1 MKRKTVNNISLSKQ
15 NTNLQPVLKKTYY
28 IFLSSPSDMDK
39 ERQVVRDFIQNYNK
53 TTANNNGLNFE
64 VLDFESYVS
73 RGAGDPQTQITTQT
87 LERYSQSLILFIGI
101 MGQRFGTPTSMAA
114 SGTEDEYNWA
124 VKNYQ
129 KKRFPEIKWFFKEI
143 NAFVAP
149 PELTKIE
156 EALSQ
161 WKKVNDFRE
170 AVKSQ
175 TPKIFYNTFKNIN
188 DFEKVFSHDL
198 QLWLN
203 DPDRPWSK
211 KGKVGQCQEY
221 FEAPLEYYKKLR
233 DEFCSLDI
241 SGIDNDR
248 AFNMPLKRIYL
259 RLKVVHETS
268 EFSNTDVDIHKALR
282 EHRFL
287 VIVGDPGSGKSTFL
301 KYICL
306 TLAQAKIDGKY
317 EDSKINLG
325 IDCPLPIPII
335 ISCLDLI
342 YYHNSNKK
350 EIDLR
355 SFYEYLAVNLSYYNF
370 PIEKEK
376 IHSVL
381 NYNCILLFDGLD
393 EVPTDE
399 ARSQVS
405 KLIGDIKKSHP
416 MNRIIATSRT
426 RAYKG
431 DVILKDGFARCDIQ
445 PLKDEDKKL
454 FLQNWFS
461 VLFNVDEHELLT
473 VGTKAN
479 NAYRNLLY
487 AMENDRIQTLAINPL
502 LLTVIAIVHWNRR
515 RLPEQRCELY
525 DECVDVLLG
534 QRKDAEHTQKI
545 KKPVMIDNANEAKT
559 LEDRAWIRKRFSEIA
574 FHIFKTNSEEIDNDT
589 IVKLLTSR
597 FIDRD
602 NIIAEK
608 ARIRAIYFLE
618 QQEIRSGLLVRR
630 TNSFRFIHMSF
641 QEYLAAW
648 NLANQEFEEIKKDIS
663 ENLMRQNWFEVFLL
677 LGGEYAKRSDELLDR
692 YINYLLSIEVK
703 GSLKATIIAT
713 LCNGILRD
721 TEGIASIRP
730 ETKNKFEVFLETSS
744 LNAFKETESG
754 DKSQLELVEALLK
767 LKKAAVP
774 CLKKAKNSA
783 FPSVRRAAFAGI
795 KKHLS
800 DDELF
805 KTNYCLGEE
814 DITCLEDYVKEMI
827 NRDSQRTV
835 RCLKPDLS
843 SNRSLRS
850 ALIKMFASFS
860 KLLSEDEIFD
870 VYPAIILHDRDIDLF
885 IAFVDRYQRSSRL
898 TLELINFSQK
908 AYNNE
913 IRCRAITKLAT
924 MLGDEQLRGILTERI
939 NHDKDSSVRIK
950 AIEQLKKCPRNKK
963 TQNEIICIAKK
974 DKDSQVCEAAIEYLS
989 ASENNLSLFIEII
1002 NQNRESSISVAA
1014 LKAIFKS
1021 TVSKKR
1027 KWEIFCDILKNIK
1040 DEQVWSMAITMLVSL
1055 KKVDSQKTKMIVL
1068 SFLNDPGKLKRLK
1081 ALELISDVVEPKK
1094 RVFEIFS
1101 NMALKDSSE
1110 ALRIRALEMLVE
1122 YFGYNNNKQFIVK
1135 IAKNDTS
1142 DNVRMAAYTMLIE
1155 NSRGKLLNEIVEDGL
1170 EDKSEELRS
1179 EIIDMLIDI
1188 LDRFILKEN
1197 VELFKLLCVQQKTDS
1212 SQEIRIKIK
1221 DFIDTMSL
1229 LPFYEPA
1236 DVDISDS
1243 FRCTTQ
1249 FSDKFLDQED
1259 I

>member
-1 MKRKTVNNISLSKQ
+1 MKRKTVNNMSTSLSKQ
-15 NTNLQPVLKKTYY
+15 NTNPQPVLKKTYY
-28 IFLSSPSDMDK
+28 IFLSSPGDMNE

-53 TTANNNGLNFE
+53 TTATNNCLNFE

-73 RGAGDPQTQITTQT
+73 RGAGDPQTQITAQT

-129 KKRFPEIKWFFKEI
+129 IKRFPEIKWFFKEI
-143 NAFVAP
+143 NTFVAP

-175 TPKIFYNTFKNIN
+175 TPKIFYNTFKDIN
-188 DFEKVFSHDL
+188 DFKKVFNHDL

-211 KGKVGQCQEY
+211 NGTIEQHQGY

-268 EFSNTDVDIHKALR
+268 EFSNADIDIHKALR

-306 TLAQAKIDGKY
+306 TLAQAKIEGKY
-317 EDSKINLG
+317 EDSKNNIG
-325 IDCPLPIPII
+325 IDYPLPVPII

-342 YYHNSNKK
+342 FYYNSNKK
-350 EIDLR
+350 KIDLK
-355 SFYEYLAVNLSYYNF
+355 SFYEYLAANLSYYNF
-370 PIEKEK
+370 SVEKEK
-376 IHSVL
+376 VSSVL
-381 NYNCILLFDGLD
+381 NNNCVLLFDGLD

-461 VLFNVDEHELLT
+461 VLFNVNECDLLT

-545 KKPVMIDNANEAKT
+545 KKPVMIDNVNETKT

-574 FHIFKTNSEEIDNDT
+574 FHIFKTNSEEIDSDT
-589 IVKLLTSR
+589 IIKLLTSR

-608 ARIRAIYFLE
+608 AKIRAIYFLE

-677 LGGEYAKRSDELLDR
+677 LGGEYAKKSDELLDR
-692 YINYLLSIEVK
+692 YIDYLLSIEVR
-703 GSLKATIIAT
+703 GSVKATIIAT

-721 TEGIASIRP
+721 TEGIASIRAG
-730 ETKNKFEVFLETSS
+730 TKNKFEVFLETSS
-744 LNAFKETESG
+744 VNAFKETESG

-774 CLKKAKNSA
+774 CLMKAKNSA

-805 KTNYCLGEE
+805 KTNYCFGEK
-814 DITCLEDYVKEMI
+814 DVACLDDYVKEML
-827 NRDSQRTV
+827 NRDSQKTV
-835 RCLKPDLS
+835 RLLKPNLS
-843 SNRSLRS
+843 SSSGLRS
-850 ALIKMFASFS
+850 VFIKGFVSFL
-860 KLLSEDEIFD
+860 KFLSEDEIFD
-870 VYPAIILHDRDIDLF
+870 VYPAIILHDRDTDIFMAF
-885 IAFVDRYQRSSRL
+885 IDRYQKYSRL
-898 TLELINFSQK
+898 APELIFFSQK
-908 AYNNE
+908 AHNNE
-913 IRCRAITKLAT
+913 IRCQAIIKLAM
-924 MLGDEQLRGILTERI
+924 MLDEEQLRDVLAERI
-939 NHDKDSSVRIK
+939 NHDEDSSVRIK
-950 AIEQLKKCPRNKK
+950 AIEQLKKCPQNTE
-963 TQNEIICIAKK
+963 TQNAIICIAKE

-989 ASENNLSLFIEII
+989 ASGNDLSLFIEII

-1014 LKAIFKS
+1014 LNAIFKS

-1027 KWEIFCDILKNIK
+1027 KWEIYRDILKNTK
-1040 DEQVWSMAITMLVSL
+1040 DAQVWSMAITMLVSL
-1055 KKVDSQKTKMIVL
+1055 KEVAPQKTNMIVL
-1068 SFLNDPGKLKRLK
+1068 NYLNDSGKLKRLK
-1081 ALELISDVVEPKK
+1081 AIELINDAMKSKK
-1094 RVFEIFS
+1094 RLFEIFS
-1101 NMALKDSSE
+1101 KMALGDSSE
-1110 ALRIRALEMLVE
+1110 AVRIRALEMLVE
-1122 YFGYNNNKQFIVK
+1122 SLGYNDNKQLIVK
-1135 IAKNDTS
+1135 ISQKDTS
-1142 DNVRMAAYTMLIE
+1142 DNVRMEAYTILIE
-1155 NSRGKLLNEIVEDGL
+1155 NSKGKLLNEIVEDGL
-1170 EDKSEELRS
+1170 ENQSEELRS
-1179 EIIDMLIDI
+1179 GIIDLLIDI
-1188 LDRFILKEN
+1188 LDRFVLKEN
-1197 VELFKLLCVQQKTDS
+1197 DELFRLLSVQQKTDS
-1212 SQEIRIKIK
+1212 SQNIRTKIK
-1221 DFIDTMSL
+1221 DFIDSISL
-1229 LPFYEPA
+1229 LPTDEPE
-1236 DVDISDS
+1236 VDISES
-1243 FRCTTQ
+1243 FRGTTQ
-1249 FSDKFLDQED
+1249 FSDKFMN
-1259 I
+1259 